1 MKKSTTQSEESRQTM
16 WEIWFVA
23 SVIIFLAYFFVGTLE
38 GSRDFLPNW
47 LPFML
52 IACVNL
58 IICIYK
64 GCVTPKQ

>member
-1 MKKSTTQSEESRQTM
+1 MKKSSTQSEESRQTM
-16 WEIWFVA
+16 WEMWFIA
-23 SVIIFLAYFFVGTLE
+23 SVIIFLVYFFVGTLE

-58 IICIYK
+58 IICIYY
-64 GCVTPKQ
+64 GCKTRD